1 MIKEGVKMYLE
12 YMRENEIIELPTC
25 ERCGDECCVGYDDV
39 VHVDLTDEYYCSVEC
54 YFELIGAKLI

>member
-1 MIKEGVKMYLE
+1 MYLE